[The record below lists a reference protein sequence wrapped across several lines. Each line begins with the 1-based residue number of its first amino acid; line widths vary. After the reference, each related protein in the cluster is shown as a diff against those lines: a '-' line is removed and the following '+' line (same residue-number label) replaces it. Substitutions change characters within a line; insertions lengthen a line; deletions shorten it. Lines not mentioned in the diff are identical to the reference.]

1 MIRNLILIGPMGVG
15 KTTIGRQLAKQLKM
29 EFVDSDHEIEERTG
43 VAISTIFEIEGE
55 AGFRKRETAMLQ
67 ELLKRQNL
75 VLATGGGAISSEVNR
90 KNMRKSGTV
99 IYLHAGVDTQLAR
112 TRDAKNRPLLD
123 TDDPREK
130 LEALMKVREPLY
142 RQEAD
147 IAVNAEDRPPA
158 TVVREILRRLGA
170 K

>member
-1 MIRNLILIGPMGVG
+1 MGVG

-43 VAISTIFEIEGE
+43 VAISVIFEIEGE
-55 AGFRKRETAMLQ
+55 EGFRKRETAMLQ

-75 VLATGGGAISSEVNR
+75 VLATGGGAILSESNR
-90 KNMRKSGTV
+90 KNLRKSGTV

-123 TDDPREK
+123 TDNPREK
-130 LEALMKVREPLY
+130 LETLMEVREPLY

-147 IAVNAEDRPPA
+147 LIVNAEDRPPA
-158 TVVREILRRLGA
+158 TVAREILRRLNQQ
-170 K
+170 